1 MSDQPAFEE
10 KYYDILRSIE
20 TQIYNLYLENP
31 HLLDYSV
38 EKALNGMVRTLSNQK
53 RGRNAPKLNLKQ
65 DELTVYRQLNGLA
78 TLYTGRDDAVKPDQ
92 ILDLDE
98 MIACFKRI
106 QRSQR
111 QMSSQGRQGYV
122 NFLKQFFGE

>member
-1 MSDQPAFEE
+1 MSDQPVFEE

-38 EKALNGMVRTLSNQK
+38 EKALNGMVRTLGNQK
-53 RGRNAPKLNLKQ
+53 RGRGAPKLNLKQ
-65 DELTVYRQLNGLA
+65 DEQTVYRQLSGLS
-78 TLYTGRDDAVKPDQ
+78 TLYTGRDEAVKPDQ

-106 QRSQR
+106 QRSQK

>member
-1 MSDQPAFEE
+1 MSDQPTFEE

-38 EKALNGMVRTLSNQK
+38 EKALNGMVRTLNNQK
-53 RGRNAPKLNLKQ
+53 RGRSAPNLRLKE
-65 DELTVYRQLNGLA
+65 DEQAVYRQLQALA
-78 TLYTGRDDAVKPDQ
+78 TLYTGQDESVKPDQ
-92 ILDLDE
+92 LLTVDE
-98 MIACFKRI
+98 MVACLKRI
-106 QRSQR
+106 LRSQK
-111 QMSSQGRQGYV
+111 QMSSHGRQGYV